1 MMYLIVG
8 GELTERRKAREKV
21 WKQALEELD
30 LAVVSVE
37 ELAAR
42 ASTMTLTGE
51 VQGYLLRGAFSA
63 EKGEDGRSAVP
74 EEVRDAL
81 LEMAPGLAASAHTFI
96 FEEEKLTA
104 KLSERLKKAGARVE
118 ELAPREKK
126 EAPFNVFA
134 LGDALAKRDRKA
146 LWLLLTKALRQGLAP
161 ENIAGVLAWKAR
173 TMLASARD
181 AREREQ
187 LVRVS
192 RELVLMYHDSH
203 RGAGELG
210 LLLERFALML

>member
-1 MMYLIVG
+1 MMYLTVG
-8 GELTERRKAREKV
+8 GGPAERRSVREKL
-21 WKQALEELD
+21 WKQALEEVD
-30 LAVVSVE
+30 LAAMSAE

-42 ASTMTLTGE
+42 AGTMTLTGE
-51 VQGYLLRGAFSA
+51 AQGYLLRGAFSS
-63 EKGEDGRSAVP
+63 EKGEDGKSAVP

-81 LEMAPGLAASAHTFI
+81 VEMAPGLAASAHTFI
-96 FEEEKLTA
+96 FEEEKLAA
-104 KLSERLKKAGARVE
+104 KLAERLAKAGAKVE
-118 ELAPREKK
+118 ELGVKEKK

-161 ENIAGVLAWKAR
+161 ENLAGVLAWKAR
-173 TMLASARD
+173 TILASARD
-181 AREREQ
+181 ARERER
-187 LVRVS
+187 LAAVS